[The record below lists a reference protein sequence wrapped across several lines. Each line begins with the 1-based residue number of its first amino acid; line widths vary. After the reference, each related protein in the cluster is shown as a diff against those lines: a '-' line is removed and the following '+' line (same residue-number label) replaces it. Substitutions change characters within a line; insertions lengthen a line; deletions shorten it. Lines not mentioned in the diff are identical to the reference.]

1 MYDPEGVDVW
11 SLGVTVYAMLAA
23 QLPFEA
29 TDPEERKKNILNFK
43 YSLEPPFSSKAQKLF
58 ASIFV
63 DAKYRPRLADLKNS

>member
-29 TDPEERKKNILNFK
+29 IDPEERKKNIINFK
-43 YSLEPPFSSKAQKLF
+43 YSL
-58 ASIFV
+58 
-63 DAKYRPRLADLKNS
+63 